1 MSPDRSQDRVGSR
14 PDATSN
20 QWNRAEVGSRFFRLT
35 PQQIGHPD
43 VQGMHQPVQRL
54 SRKEAD
60 SLENIV
66 HVRLGN
72 AAHPGQPPFGQLTGL
87 DSFPRNPDQLP
98 L

>member
-1 MSPDRSQDRVGSR
+1 MSPDRRQDCVGSG

-20 QWNRAEVGSRFFRLT
+20 QWNGAEVGSRFLGHT
-35 PQQIGHPD
+35 PQEIGHPD
-43 VQGMHQPVQRL
+43 VQGVHEPVHRL

-60 SLENIV
+60 ILENIV

-87 DSFPRNPDQLP
+87 DSFPRDPDQLS